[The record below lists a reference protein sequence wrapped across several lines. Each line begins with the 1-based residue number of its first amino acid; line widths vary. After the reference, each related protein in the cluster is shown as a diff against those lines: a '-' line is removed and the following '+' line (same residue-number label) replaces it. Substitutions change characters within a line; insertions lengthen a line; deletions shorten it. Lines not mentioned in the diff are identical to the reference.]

1 MNKKN
6 KKKTKPYK
14 KNFIG
19 VERKEYDYHLPVF
32 LKTAVDY
39 LVTNPDGSYIDGT
52 LGGGGHTE
60 EILRR
65 LGDLGELHS
74 FDRDEL
80 AIEHCRSKLRGE
92 LERADKSRLTLHN
105 ECYSNAVN
113 IQGIRG
119 RFDGIL
125 LDLGL
130 SSRQL
135 DESRRG
141 FSYRLD
147 TPLDMRFGP
156 DGKTAEEILHA
167 AKEEEIT
174 TILRKFGEE
183 PFAGKIARRIIERRR
198 AFLFKTTFDLR
209 AVVEESVPNHLL
221 SKTLSRVFQAF
232 RIAVNHELEVLD
244 FTLHNC
250 LKILNPNARI
260 VVMSYHSLEDRIVKT
275 FFKEHSSAKQKY
287 NSDNEVTKSMPLLKI
302 LTNKPLIPDDAEI
315 AGNPRARSAKL
326 RVAEVILN
334 SEF

>member
-1 MNKKN
+1 M
-6 KKKTKPYK
+6 KKKSKKSKPNK
-14 KNFIG
+14 RMSFDSS
-19 VERKEYDYHLPVF
+19 ERKEYDYHLPVF
-32 LKTAVDY
+32 LMPAVDY
-39 LVTNPDGSYIDGT
+39 LVSNPDGSFIDGT

-60 EILRR
+60 EILKR
-65 LGDLGELHS
+65 LSNLGELHS

-92 LERADKSRLTLHN
+92 LERANECRLTLHN

-147 TPLDMRFGP
+147 TTLDMRFGP
-156 DGKTAEEILHA
+156 EGKTAEEILHA

-183 PFAGKIARRIIERRR
+183 PFAGKIARRIIEKRR
-198 AFLFKTTFDLR
+198 AFPFKTTFDLR
-209 AVVEESVPNHLL
+209 AVVEDTVPNHLL

-250 LKILNPNARI
+250 LNFLNPKARI
-260 VVMSYHSLEDRIVKT
+260 VVISYHSLEDRIVKNI
-275 FFKEHSSAKQKY
+275 FKELSAAKQKY
-287 NSDNEVTKSMPLLKI
+287 TTAEESTKSMPLLKI
-302 LTNKPLIPDDAEI
+302 ITSKPIIPEEEEI
-315 AGNPRARSAKL
+315 RENPRARSAKM
-326 RVAEVILN
+326 RVAELI
-334 SEF
+334 